1 MRHEATRRVRAV
13 TAKIDVGKTAGLVLM
28 AAGLAGTLAMGEG
41 VAAAAPARPTT
52 ATTASAGVTVASDT
66 QWLGY
71 LGGPLHTSY
80 RAAETAITPAN
91 ATSLTQEWAATAGA
105 PFTASPTV
113 TNAAV
118 YIGGANGIF
127 YKLSEQTGAVLEKVN
142 LGAQPALTC
151 KTAEGI
157 TSTATVGTNPRS
169 HVQTVYVAGGNGYLY
184 ALQASNLSV
193 EWRALI
199 GRPSRTVNDYYDW
212 SSPTVSRGKIYVGI
226 ASDCDKPLV
235 RGGVLEFRQ
244 ATGKKIG
251 EYFTVPNGAQN
262 AGGSVW
268 SSLGVAPNGDV
279 YATTGNGPAAKPQLQ
294 SSEAILKL
302 SPSLKLLGSFHV
314 PQRQVT
320 SDGDFGSSPVFFG
333 SYVGACNKNGVFYAL
348 RQSNMKLAWSKR
360 LARSDGG
367 DGQCLAAPASNG
379 QDLFMAAGNTT
390 IGGTAYA
397 GSVQER
403 APGNGDLVWKTGL
416 PAGVL
421 GSPAL
426 DGGGLL
432 TVGAYGAAPNGGVYL
447 IDAATGAIVSELT
460 TGKTFAQSVFANNSL
475 YTATSGAVTAWGLT
489 AIG

>member
-1 MRHEATRRVRAV
+1 MVQGLARRIRWVAGRFSA
-13 TAKIDVGKTAGLVLM
+13 GRKTSADRKTGAGLLAAAVVGTATM
-28 AAGLAGTLAMGEG
+28 ALGVGTAAPASAS
-41 VAAAAPARPTT
+41 VAAA
-52 ATTASAGVTVASDT
+52 SDT
-66 QWLGY
+66 EWLGY

-80 RAAETAITPAN
+80 DPAETAITPAN
-91 ATSLTQEWAATAGA
+91 APSLMQEWAVTVGA

-113 TNAAV
+113 TDAAV

-127 YKLSEQTGAVLEKVN
+127 YKLSEQTGAVLGMVS
-142 LGAQPALTC
+142 LGAEPALTC
-151 KTAEGI
+151 ASAEGI
-157 TSTATVGTNPRS
+157 TSTATVGTNPRT
-169 HVQTVYVAGGNGYLY
+169 HRQTVYVAGGNGYLY
-184 ALQASNLSV
+184 ALRASNLSV

-212 SSPTVSRGKIYVGI
+212 SSPTVSRGKIYIGI

-244 ATGKKIG
+244 TTGKKLG
-251 EYFTVPNGAQN
+251 EYFTVPKGAQN

-268 SSLGVAPNGDV
+268 SSLGVAPSGDV
-279 YATTGNGPAAKPQLQ
+279 YATTGNGPAATPQLQ

-302 SPSLKLLGSFHV
+302 SPSLKLLGTFHV

-360 LARSDGG
+360 LASSDGG

-432 TVGAYGAAPNGGVYL
+432 TAGAYGAAPNGGVYL
-447 IDAATGAIVSELT
+447 IDAATGVIVRELT

-475 YTATSGAVTAWGLT
+475 YTATSSAVTAWGLP
-489 AIG
+489 AAG